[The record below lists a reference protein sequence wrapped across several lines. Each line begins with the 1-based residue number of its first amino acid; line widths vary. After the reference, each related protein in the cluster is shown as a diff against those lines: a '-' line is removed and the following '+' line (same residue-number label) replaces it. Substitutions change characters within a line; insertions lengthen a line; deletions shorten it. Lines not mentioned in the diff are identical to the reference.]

1 MRAGWRAVTEFV
13 VLFAGLLAYIVVGL
27 AREAVGWLRRTGRGP
42 G

>member
-1 MRAGWRAVTEFV
+1 MRTALRTAGEFLL
-13 VLFAGLLAYIVVGL
+13 LFAGLLAYIVVGL

>member
-27 AREAVGWLRRTGRGP
+27 VRESSRWLWRTLRR
-42 G
+42 

>member
-27 AREAVGWLRRTGRGP
+27 VRESSRWLWRALRR
-42 G
+42 